1 VFTKTN
7 SSLINNFS
15 NFKDNMFKDQ
25 CPSLSLCYNPATV
38 VVHLDTLFG
47 AAYVGSYTAI
57 SRPLMALYFGVYVM
71 DCLAPSCSGI
81 SMLLGAFF
89 CPAKSKL

>member
-7 SSLINNFS
+7 GSLINNFS
-15 NFKDNMFKDQ
+15 NFKDNTFKDQ
-25 CPSLSLCYNPATV
+25 CPSPSLCYNPATV
-38 VVHLDTLFG
+38 VVHLDALFG
-47 AAYVGSYTAI
+47 AAYVGS
-57 SRPLMALYFGVYVM
+57 FGVYVM